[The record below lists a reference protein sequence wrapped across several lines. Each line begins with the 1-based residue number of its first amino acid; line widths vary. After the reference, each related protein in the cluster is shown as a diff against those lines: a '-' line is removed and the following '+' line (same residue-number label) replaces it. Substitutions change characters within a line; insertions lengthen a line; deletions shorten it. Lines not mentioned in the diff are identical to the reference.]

1 MMTTIEL
8 FPLQNKTEMNSTAVI
23 ADEFHNSV
31 GYKISLREMLTG
43 TDEYYQISSGL
54 MISDNR
60 SIERVSKNNERPGS
74 WDQCDANQKRL
85 ILHNTQP
92 TELLYLFIVLHHK
105 NFRTFY
111 GGPTQTFRKSISDD
125 IVVNPLSGNPV

>member
-60 SIERVSKNNERPGS
+60 SSEREQKQRQPGS

-85 ILHNTQP
+85 ILYNTQP
-92 TELLYLFIVLHHK
+92 TELFTFSSCCTTKISELFMEDRLRPFE
-105 NFRTFY
+105 NRFQMT
-111 GGPTQTFRKSISDD
+111 
-125 IVVNPLSGNPV
+125 L

>member
-1 MMTTIEL
+1 MTTIEL

-60 SIERVSKNNERPGS
+60 SSEREQKQRQTRIMGSMRRESKA
-74 WDQCDANQKRL
+74 ANPPQHSTDRIIIPFHRVAPQKF
-85 ILHNTQP
+85 P
-92 TELLYLFIVLHHK
+92 
-105 NFRTFY
+105 NFLWRTDSDLSKID
-111 GGPTQTFRKSISDD
+111 FR
-125 IVVNPLSGNPV
+125 

>member
-60 SIERVSKNNERPGS
+60 SSERERKNDSPDHGINATRI
-74 WDQCDANQKRL
+74 K
-85 ILHNTQP
+85 
-92 TELLYLFIVLHHK
+92 
-105 NFRTFY
+105 
-111 GGPTQTFRKSISDD
+111 GG
-125 IVVNPLSGNPV
+125 